1 MQPLD
6 LKIPDT
12 GTLRQCAQDL
22 YWARFPL
29 PFRLNHINLY
39 MIDTDD
45 GWVLI
50 DAGIHNETTAEIWTQ
65 LLDGPLSQKPI
76 SKIII
81 THHHVDHIG
90 YVAELSKRTG
100 APVFTSADEI
110 TKSHWMMAQED
121 DEFAEILDKTYAAY
135 GLEDDVREQAKN
147 NKGRFRRYVAP
158 LPPLQPLEAGT
169 IIKSTHGAFTI
180 RIDKGHSQAQIG
192 LTDKERGIYIAVD
205 FLLPRISPNIPVDMR
220 NLDEDMLGH
229 YLKYLEEMRSLP
241 DEWQIFPGHDWPF
254 SHGGRRAIEL
264 IDHHKM
270 RLNALQEAAQKGA
283 ISVSDAMSVLFGKNF
298 GAHEMYF
305 AAGEAR
311 SHITH
316 LVASNKMAKKKENG
330 IDRFYNLPS

>member
-6 LKIPDT
+6 VQTPEIGHLCQLAD
-12 GTLRQCAQDL
+12 DL

-39 MIDTDD
+39 MVDTDE

-65 LLDGPLSQKPI
+65 LLEGPLASKPI
-76 SKIII
+76 AKIII

-90 YVAELSKRTG
+90 YVADLSKRTG
-100 APVFTSADEI
+100 APVFTSEGEI
-110 TKSHWMMAQED
+110 IKSTWMMAQED
-121 DEFAEILDKTYAAY
+121 DEFAVLLDDTYRAY
-135 GLEDDVREQAKN
+135 GLDDKAREQAQN

-158 LPPLQPLEAGT
+158 LPELWPIEAGT
-169 IIKSTHGAFTI
+169 VITSTHGQFTT

-192 LTDKERGIYIAVD
+192 LVDETRGLYIAVD

-220 NLDEDMLGH
+220 DLEDDMLGH
-229 YLKYLEEMRSLP
+229 YLVYLEEMTALR

-254 SHGGRRAIEL
+254 THGGQRARDL
-264 IDHHKM
+264 IDHHQM
-270 RLNALQEAAQKGA
+270 RLNALTKAAIDKP
-283 ISVSDAMSVLFGKNF
+283 ISVYDAMGILFGKNF

-311 SHITH
+311 SHLTH
-316 LVASNKMAKKKENG
+316 LVTKGKMEKRTIDG
-330 IDRFYNLPS
+330 IDRFYNLL

>member
-6 LKIPDT
+6 LQTPET
-12 GTLRQCAQDL
+12 GTLCQVADDL

-39 MIDTDD
+39 MIDTDE

-65 LLDGPLSQKPI
+65 LLDGPLSAKPI

-90 YVAELSKRTG
+90 YVADLSKRTN
-100 APVFTSADEI
+100 APVFASEDEI
-110 TKSHWMMAQED
+110 IKSTWMMAQED
-121 DEFAEILDKTYAAY
+121 DEFAALLDATYRAY
-135 GLEDDVREQAKN
+135 GLDDEARDQAQN

-158 LPPLQPLEAGT
+158 LPPLLPIEAGT
-169 IIKSTHGAFTI
+169 KITSTHGQFTI

-192 LTDKERGIYIAVD
+192 LVDEKRGLYIAVD

-220 NLDEDMLGH
+220 DLDEDMLGH
-229 YLKYLEEMRSLP
+229 YLTYLEEMTDLP

-254 SHGGRRAIEL
+254 THGGARASDL
-264 IDHHKM
+264 IDHHHM
-270 RLNALQEAAQKGA
+270 RLNALIDAAKNQP
-283 ISVSDAMSVLFGKNF
+283 ISVNDAMGVLFGKNF

-311 SHITH
+311 SHLTH
-316 LVASNKMAKKKENG
+316 LVAIGNMQRRVIEG
-330 IDRFYNLPS
+330 IDRFYNLP